1 MEKELGQMKKE
12 VASVGKRPR
21 PKKRSKIIVK
31 GKKDI
36 KTFDMSEDGN
46 SISFTME
53 SKKENR
59 KVTLKR
65 IK

>member
-1 MEKELGQMKKE
+1 VTKETKSQQQ
-12 VASVGKRPR
+12 
-21 PKKRSKIIVK
+21 

-36 KTFDMSEDGN
+36 KAFDMSKDGN
-46 SISFTME
+46 SISFAKE

-65 IK
+65 IKQQTQ